1 MNSIQAISYPVHF
14 QDKGYNSLS
23 NLIAENNYSTLFIL
37 VDENTFKSCY
47 PKFIPNLQTDK
58 RIEVIE
64 IESGEINKNLETC
77 IGVWNAI
84 TELGGDRKSLII
96 TLGGGVITDLGGF
109 VASCFKR
116 GIDFVNIPTTL
127 LSMVDAS
134 VGGGMLRDV
143 LINAHPINW
152 IGDLN
157 YLYIIFSAVLFTFLF
172 KSKIA
177 HLSKTMFLFD
187 TIGISV
193 FTLLGLQ
200 KGLSYDLHPIIA
212 IIMGMISAVFGGVLR
227 DVLTAKIPLIFE
239 KEVYASACLL
249 GGINYLTL
257 NYFKVDENINFI
269 ISAIVIASIRAIAVK
284 FHLELPKIKN
294 DLFTTSKK

>member
-1 MNSIQAISYPVHF
+1 MEVIYVLDILGTFAFAISGALVAL
-14 QDKGYNSLS
+14 DK
-23 NLIAENNYSTLFIL
+23 
-37 VDENTFKSCY
+37 
-47 PKFIPNLQTDK
+47 KFDIF
-58 RIEVIE
+58 
-64 IESGEINKNLETC
+64 
-77 IGVWNAI
+77 
-84 TELGGDRKSLII
+84 
-96 TLGGGVITDLGGF
+96 GVIIIAF
-109 VASCFKR
+109 VTA
-116 GIDFVNIPTTL
+116 
-127 LSMVDAS
+127 

-177 HLSKTMFLFD
+177 YLSKTMFLFD

-239 KEVYASACLL
+239 KEVYASACLT
-249 GGINYLTL
+249 GGISYLIL
-257 NYFKVDENINFI
+257 HYFKVDENINFI
-269 ISAIVIASIRAIAVK
+269 ISAIVIASIRAVAVK
-284 FHLELPKIKN
+284 FHLELPKITN

>member
-1 MNSIQAISYPVHF
+1 MEVIYVLDILGTFAFAISGALVAL
-14 QDKGYNSLS
+14 DK
-23 NLIAENNYSTLFIL
+23 
-37 VDENTFKSCY
+37 
-47 PKFIPNLQTDK
+47 KFDIF
-58 RIEVIE
+58 
-64 IESGEINKNLETC
+64 
-77 IGVWNAI
+77 
-84 TELGGDRKSLII
+84 
-96 TLGGGVITDLGGF
+96 GVIIIAF
-109 VASCFKR
+109 VTA
-116 GIDFVNIPTTL
+116 
-127 LSMVDAS
+127 

-157 YLYIIFSAVLFTFLF
+157 YLYIIFLAVLFTFLF

-239 KEVYASACLL
+239 KEVYASVCLA
-249 GGINYLTL
+249 GGISYLIL

-284 FHLELPKIKN
+284 FHLELPKITN